1 MENAPGLKQRSGEGD
16 GVTELF
22 ELADE
27 SVGGA
32 FGVVACE
39 VVAAEVALGHARRD
53 MCQ

>member
-1 MENAPGLKQRSGEGD
+1 VRGD
-16 GVTELF
+16 GVTEGF

-32 FGVVACE
+32 FGVAACE
-39 VVAAEVALGHARRD
+39 VVAAEVAVGLAGGN